1 MTMQTTT
8 LPFQVSGANAVP
20 QQGQRNAAAGVQAPE
35 PGGFGATLSRELA
48 QRQAAPAPTAAPVP
62 AAQASRPA
70 QGAQAKAADKP
81 AVQGPKSAAREP
93 AKRNEAASEAQASAG
108 AGPTD
113 ASEVTQDAA
122 SAAESA
128 SAAAAAA
135 SNPVTDML
143 AFMASLAQP
152 AQAVPVSA
160 ETATAAA
167 VAAGDAAGLQL
178 AALQSAFAKLDG
190 SDAAAGA
197 GAPAPAGGDGAAFSL
212 AAGVQPEAAD
222 TADLRAQQTAQNP
235 VQADA
240 ARLQG
245 AARDAAAQA
254 APVEAAPAPAVAQ
267 LQAASARLDALANP
281 AAMPGDRIPAR
292 VGTPAWDNQVSQRI
306 VYMVGK
312 EQAATLT
319 LNPPDLGPVQVVL
332 NVSNDGA
339 SVTFSSGQ
347 LEVRQAL
354 ENALPRLRDMMS
366 ESGIALGNATV
377 DAGVADG
384 RQAQQDSGRRSHGGG
399 AAGSAGFD
407 NGNAAAGDGAR
418 PATRTVAVG
427 DRGMVDTFA

>member
-20 QQGQRNAAAGVQAPE
+20 QQGQRNAAAGVQAPD

-113 ASEVTQDAA
+113 ASEGTQDAA

-128 SAAAAAA
+128 SAAAAA

-143 AFMASLAQP
+143 AFLASLAQP

-222 TADLRAQQTAQNP
+222 TADLRAQQTAQNA

-245 AARDAAAQA
+245 AARDAAAEA

-281 AAMPGDRIPAR
+281 AAVPGDRIPAR

-377 DAGVADG
+377 DAGVPDG
-384 RQAQQDSGRRSHGGG
+384 RQAQQDSGRRSHGGP
-399 AAGSAGFD
+399 AGSAGFD
-407 NGNAAAGDGAR
+407 NGNVAAGDGAR
-418 PATRTVAVG
+418 LATRTVAVG

>member
-20 QQGQRNAAAGVQAPE
+20 QQGQRNAAAGVQAPD

-113 ASEVTQDAA
+113 ASEGTQDAA

-128 SAAAAAA
+128 SAAAAA

-143 AFMASLAQP
+143 AFLASLAQP

-222 TADLRAQQTAQNP
+222 TADLRAQQTAQNA

-245 AARDAAAQA
+245 AARDAAAEA

-281 AAMPGDRIPAR
+281 AAVPGDRIPAR

-377 DAGVADG
+377 DAGVPDG
-384 RQAQQDSGRRSHGGG
+384 RQAQQDSGRRSHGGP
-399 AAGSAGFD
+399 AGSAGFD
-407 NGNAAAGDGAR
+407 NGNVAAGDGAR